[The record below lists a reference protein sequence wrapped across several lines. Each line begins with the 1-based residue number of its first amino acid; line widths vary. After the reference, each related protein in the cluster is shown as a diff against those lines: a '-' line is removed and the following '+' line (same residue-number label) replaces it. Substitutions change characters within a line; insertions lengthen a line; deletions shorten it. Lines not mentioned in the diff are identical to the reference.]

1 MKDGFKTLSLLAL
14 MTAVGFLVM
23 GYHPGTEDDA
33 VYLAAVKAALH
44 SKLYPHDGDFVRLQT
59 QATMFVPAMAGLVR
73 FLHVR
78 LAWVECVGQFLSL
91 LGILYG
97 ALGIARRLFP
107 EARAHWAGVMLLSVT
122 FTLPVSGTALYIADQ
137 HLHPR
142 TMATALILV
151 AIGRMQ
157 SRKALQSMLL
167 LLAAFS
173 VHPIMATFGAS
184 LCACIGW
191 AQSGAADRF
200 GMRHWFGRNAGM
212 AAAPLGWIFEP
223 SSASWRQA
231 LSTRTYYFLYQW
243 RWYEWL
249 GALAPLALFFA
260 LQRIAGRREDRN
272 LSRFA
277 LGVLLY
283 GVFQQ
288 IAGMLILANA
298 GLVRLMPLQPM
309 RYLQL
314 IYILMIVIGG
324 SLAGRYL
331 LRDVAWRWCALALAV
346 GAGMFI
352 PQRLLFASTEHIEW
366 PCISSHNA
374 WLQAYDWIRNNTPE
388 DAFFALDPRYL
399 ASPGND
405 EHGFRALAERSHLS
419 DAIKDPAVVTQVPR
433 LGPEWLREQQAM
445 AGWDR
450 LDGSDFRRL
459 RSEFGVD
466 WVLLKYRSLPD
477 LECVWHNDLLEVC
490 RIPQ

>member
-1 MKDGFKTLSLLAL
+1 
-14 MTAVGFLVM
+14 
-23 GYHPGTEDDA
+23 
-33 VYLAAVKAALH
+33 
-44 SKLYPHDGDFVRLQT
+44 
-59 QATMFVPAMAGLVR
+59 
-73 FLHVR
+73 
-78 LAWVECVGQFLSL
+78 
-91 LGILYG
+91 
-97 ALGIARRLFP
+97 
-107 EARAHWAGVMLLSVT
+107 
-122 FTLPVSGTALYIADQ
+122 
-137 HLHPR
+137 
-142 TMATALILV
+142 
-151 AIGRMQ
+151 
-157 SRKALQSMLL
+157 
-167 LLAAFS
+167 
-173 VHPIMATFGAS
+173 
-184 LCACIGW
+184 
-191 AQSGAADRF
+191 
-200 GMRHWFGRNAGM
+200 
-212 AAAPLGWIFEP
+212 
-223 SSASWRQA
+223 
-231 LSTRTYYFLYQW
+231 
-243 RWYEWL
+243 
-249 GALAPLALFFA
+249 LFFA

-366 PCISSHNA
+366 PGVSSHNA